1 MNNFILSRATKKDL
15 INFIEDWSSVSTID
29 KEKAFKLAIEAIRY
43 ADRKY
48 DYFPVNPL
56 CPAKEKPFK
65 DVEDR
70 WYRSIDLGNPDY
82 SIYDDQYILSDIW
95 ACWVRYSRS
104 YLRMINDAKSLS
116 GISIVNDM
124 KDVKVIAD
132 LGNGF
137 GYTTA
142 ALKEM
147 FPQAK
152 VYGTNFEGGTQWK
165 VTSINA
171 ERHGFTMVSDISHIP
186 DRVDVVFASEYLEHI
201 YDPVCH
207 MDEIH
212 KKLNPR
218 YLILANSFGTK
229 SIGHFDSYIN
239 NGEKIDGKKIG
250 RVLNTA
256 LRNMGYVKVKTKCWN
271 NKPSYWK
278 HNES

>member
-1 MNNFILSRATKKDL
+1 MNNSILSRTTKKDL
-15 INFIEDWSSVSTID
+15 IAFIEDWSQVSTID
-29 KEKAFKLAIEAIRY
+29 KNKALTLALEAIRY
-43 ADRKY
+43 TDRTY

-56 CPAKEKPFK
+56 SPARDKPFK

-70 WYRSIDLGNPDY
+70 WYKSVDLGAPDY

-104 YLRMINDAKSLS
+104 YLRMISDAKSLS
-116 GISIVNDM
+116 GTSIVDDM

-165 VTSINA
+165 IASINA
-171 ERHGFTMVSDISHIP
+171 ERHGFTMVPDVSCIP
-186 DRVDVVFASEYLEHI
+186 DRVDLVFASEYLEHI
-201 YDPVCH
+201 HEPVAH
-207 MDEIH
+207 MAEVYERVS
-212 KKLNPR
+212 PR
-218 YLILANSFGTK
+218 YLILASSFGTK
-229 SIGHFDSYIN
+229 SIGHFDSYIDN
-239 NGEKIDGKKIG
+239 GKKVDG
-250 RVLNTA
+250 RMMGRIFNNA
-256 LRNMGYVKVKTKCWN
+256 LRKMDYVKVATKCWN
-271 NKPSYWK
+271 NKPAYWTR
-278 HNES
+278 HEP